1 MSNLLQKLFI
11 ETVNTVPAGTVT
23 RWVPERKVGTLRA
36 FGYLSHGLVNQ
47 LSGGAPI
54 TPEYAIKADRIVN
67 PLTGYCY
74 VGIFIGP
81 LITVDNNGNKT
92 LQWFDVAVSGYELT
106 VNVVPGHYETVAEPA
121 KTTTTYDPNIGWNAG
136 ARSLQSALGDC
147 TASFSVPQSVI
158 GVIVGLTNIT
168 DIFAGEYRHVRYS
181 LVFNSGQLRVV
192 DNALL
197 FGAGTYT
204 DTDVFT
210 ISRNGEDIFY
220 AKNGNV
226 FYKATTPN
234 SDELTL
240 DAILYAGGDSVV
252 NSSIDG
258 ITAIEQRSAALVNTA
273 ATLAGTPKPQAK
285 LTNDSSAL
293 VQDGLWFDGT
303 DYHAGPQALTAT
315 SNLIVVKEF
324 GAAALTTTSVLTGT
338 GHHVTE
344 IHGVFGQMSA
354 FATEGY
360 YAYAEISTSMSAMTC
375 QAGADQL
382 AFDMT
387 YVAAAFP
394 QMEGTITSLV
404 GQTNLDVTM
413 TLPSM
418 TGLLA
423 DRAYA
428 EINVGLQS
436 MFSYGGNWP
445 SLGNYVFTEGPT
457 FSCSSF
463 GYATDSNFANLNLFD
478 ITGTALGG
486 ATSANSLFDL
496 SLSSTGTMLDTGS
509 AALLPMFTCT
519 LSATGRKEERGEA
532 SLLPFFSSTITAFGG
547 GAAALT
553 GPTFTFASTGT
564 GNPTGKAEL
573 PFLSFTLSSTGTKNE
588 TGTAALLPMFT
599 MALSYSTC
607 SGAAPLFTLSSAGS
621 DAVSNAVAYVMN
633 VHTQES
639 TKYSNFGFMHIINIG
654 NKPYGVKADGLYLL
668 EGTTDNGVAING
680 SATTKETDFGSF
692 QSKNVP
698 TAYLNSDT
706 LTTITPIVDAVTHP
720 AYSSTFGGRKTLIAR
735 GITGRYWKFKIDG
748 IQQVEGVE
756 FLPETRQRRVK

>member
-1 MSNLLQKLFI
+1 MSNILQKLFI
-11 ETVNTVPAGTVT
+11 ETTTVVPGRTVARWYPPTTEVRNVGYGYYKGEIVYATTETGYVGGTFFHLTTEGYVTVT
-23 RWVPERKVGTLRA
+23 ITGFTGGIPVTTP
-36 FGYLSHGLVNQ
+36 GYLSYDA
-47 LSGGAPI
+47 SPDA
-54 TPEYAIKADRIVN
+54 
-67 PLTGYCY
+67 
-74 VGIFIGP
+74 
-81 LITVDNNGNKT
+81 
-92 LQWFDVAVSGYELT
+92 
-106 VNVVPGHYETVAEPA
+106 
-121 KTTTTYDPNIGWNAG
+121 TTTAYDPNIGWNAG

-197 FGAGTYT
+197 FGVGTYT
-204 DTDVFT
+204 DTDIFT

-394 QMEGTITSLV
+394 QMEGNVISLV
-404 GQTNLDVTM
+404 GQTNLASTM
-413 TLPSM
+413 LLPPM

-423 DRAYA
+423 DHSYA
-428 EINVGLQS
+428 EINVSLQS
-436 MFSYGGNWP
+436 MGANWL
-445 SLGNYVFTEGPT
+445 SLGSYALLEAPVF
-457 FSCSSF
+457 SLLAR
-463 GYATDSNFANLNLFD
+463 GYTTDSNFVDINLFT

-532 SLLPFFSSTITAFGG
+532 SLLPFISSTLTAFGG